1 MVRWEFII
9 LIVVFLIL
17 GNYSWN
23 DVVNVVKNL
32 GSNLLPNYQFLGMLI
47 IIFILLFIAFTY
59 EILGFFRKIKNR
71 IKEKI

>member
-9 LIVVFLIL
+9 LAAVFLIL

-23 DVVNVVKNL
+23 DVVNAVENL
-32 GSNLLPNYQFLGMLI
+32 GNDLLPNYQFLGMLV

-59 EILGFFRKIKNR
+59 EILGFFRAIKYR
-71 IKEKI
+71 IKEK